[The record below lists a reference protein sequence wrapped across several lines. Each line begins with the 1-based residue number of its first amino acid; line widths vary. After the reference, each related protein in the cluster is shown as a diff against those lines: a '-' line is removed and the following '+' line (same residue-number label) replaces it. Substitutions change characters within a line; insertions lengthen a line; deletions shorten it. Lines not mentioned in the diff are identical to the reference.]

1 MQPYVL
7 VTLTR
12 SGLAESEHRG
22 AYCVLRGGRVE
33 RSRGDL
39 DAATYF
45 RSSCKPVQAL
55 AVVESGAA
63 DRFGLTEEELALT
76 VGSHDGSPHHAETAA
91 SILRKAGAGPEL
103 LRCGGHPP
111 LGKETAEDYLRRG
124 IKPGR
129 IHDNCSGKH
138 AGMIA
143 AARALGADPT
153 AYADAGH
160 PVQRRN
166 LDNIALYAGV
176 AAAAVRVGT
185 DGCAAPTFA
194 VPLRAMALLAARA
207 ADPYDLPEAKAAASR
222 RIRDAVIRHPD
233 MIAGPKRFDTRVIR
247 AGKGKLLSKMG
258 AEGVLLIGVAGERM
272 GIAIKIADGGERAV
286 NAVAAAL
293 LVDLGLCER
302 ADLADHLDRRVLTR
316 EGTPVGDVQVAL

>member
-1 MQPYVL
+1 MQPHLL

-22 AYCVLRGGRVE
+22 AYCVLRRGRVE
-33 RSRGDL
+33 RSRGDV
-39 DAATYF
+39 DAPTFF

-76 VGSHDGSPHHAETAA
+76 VGSHDGSPHHAGRAE
-91 SILRKAGAGPEL
+91 SILRKAGAGAEL

-111 LGKETAEDYLRRG
+111 LGKETAEEYLRKG
-124 IKPGR
+124 LQPGR

-143 AARALGADPT
+143 AARALGTDPASYADP
-153 AYADAGH
+153 AH

-166 LDNIALYAGV
+166 LENIALYAGMER
-176 AAAAVRVGT
+176 AEVRVGT

-207 ADPYDLPEAKAAASR
+207 ADPYDLPDAKAAASR
-222 RIRDAVIRHPD
+222 RIRDAVVRYPD

-247 AGKGKLLSKMG
+247 AGKGRLLSKMG
-258 AEGVLLIGVAGERM
+258 AEGVLLIGVVGERL

-293 LVDLGLCER
+293 LVEFGFVER
-302 ADLADHLDRRVLTR
+302 ADLADYFERRVLTR
-316 EGTPVGDVQVAL
+316 EGTPVGEVQVAL